1 MKAHC
6 RSPSLLSQALTPC
19 HPSPYH
25 SFHKTTKTCGTSAH
39 LGVCDHVFGGNHIE
53 GETPV
58 DWSTSPAWVCSI
70 LQLQASRG
78 QGVPAGAADS
88 NSMDSRFPGCSSKPP
103 SWQRLQAQH
112 CTPATHL
119 KYRIDRQQQSC
130 PWVLRSNVEG
140 PEGARCRSWRK
151 CVNQS
156 TAARPPPVVCC
167 AFLLNCL
174 QPDAQQVVP
183 PLGPHSQPCSI
194 DLLLLN
200 SPSCRWLLYF

>member
-130 PWVLRSNVEG
+130 PWVLRSNGG
-140 PEGARCRSWRK
+140 PGADRSWRK

-156 TAARPPPVVCC
+156 AAARPPPVVVECC
-167 AFLLNCL
+167 SSAFLNILNFNS
-174 QPDAQQVVP
+174 P
-183 PLGPHSQPCSI
+183 PLFPPVTGCSAPDSCSAAPPEGSPHC
-194 DLLLLN
+194 
-200 SPSCRWLLYF
+200 

>member
-53 GETPV
+53 GETLV

-119 KYRIDRQQQSC
+119 KYRIDRQQQQQSR
-130 PWVLRSNVEG
+130 PWVLRSNG
-140 PEGARCRSWRK
+140 GAGCRPK
-151 CVNQS
+151 LEEMCQS
-156 TAARPPPVVCC
+156 IGSSAATSRSSRM
-167 AFLLNCL
+167 LLL
-174 QPDAQQVVP
+174 SLPQ
-183 PLGPHSQPCSI
+183 HSQLQLSSSIPPCHR
-194 DLLLLN
+194 LLC
-200 SPSCRWLLYF
+200 S

>member
-1 MKAHC
+1 MG
-6 RSPSLLSQALTPC
+6 R
-19 HPSPYH
+19 
-25 SFHKTTKTCGTSAH
+25 
-39 LGVCDHVFGGNHIE
+39 
-53 GETPV
+53 ETLV
-58 DWSTSPAWVCSI
+58 DWSTCPAAAAWVCSI

-140 PEGARCRSWRK
+140 AGGC
-151 CVNQS
+151 
-156 TAARPPPVVCC
+156 
-167 AFLLNCL
+167 
-174 QPDAQQVVP
+174 
-183 PLGPHSQPCSI
+183 PLPKLEEMCQSI
-194 DLLLLN
+194 DSGAAASRSLLRLPPQLLAT
-200 SPSCRWLLYF
+200 